1 MEAIYLRYPDG
12 QMTQRS
18 EEEARRLWKEGLMP
32 SGTIYWQEGMP
43 DWKPVVQWL
52 GENPVIPEEPVPG
65 KPETENVSYHFLLDP
80 AGLTKL
86 LQRLLWLSVI
96 VACVALVDDV
106 VEFVQVQFGQLSP
119 DQVANNDPIQVIVG
133 LLQSGLGIVTGI
145 AFLKWI
151 YRAYK
156 NIKGFG
162 AEGLRFSPGW
172 AVGYYFIPILSL
184 IRPVQVMSEIWRAS
198 DDPGNW
204 QAKTR
209 FMADCRLVDLVFAL
223 HRESRRSRWKSRS
236 RPRPTTNGPS
246 PRSWRFWET
255 CFRYRYRSLRSGL
268 SLRFIEGKRP
278 SWRASIQ
285 ATNLHLTPRCQP
297 SVRQANTK
305 RNSSVV

>member
-43 DWKPVVQWL
+43 DWVPVVQWL
-52 GENPVIPEEPVPG
+52 GENPVIAEEPVPG
-65 KPETENVSYHFLLDP
+65 KLEPGKVSYHFLVDP

-96 VACVALVDDV
+96 IACIALVDDV
-106 VEFVQVQFGQLSP
+106 VEFAQVQFGQLSP
-119 DQVANNDPIQVIVG
+119 DQVANNDPIQVVVG

-184 IRPVQVMSEIWRAS
+184 IRPVQVMGEIWRAS
-198 DDPGNW
+198 EDPANW
-204 QAKTR
+204 RQKPGSWLIAGWWTLFLLYTGVTQISLEIAFQASTNDQWTLAAVLAILGDL
-209 FMADCRLVDLVFAL
+209 FSIPLSIITLRLVTEIYRRQEALV
-223 HRESRRSRWKSRS
+223 
-236 RPRPTTNGPS
+236 
-246 PRSWRFWET
+246 
-255 CFRYRYRSLRSGL
+255 
-268 SLRFIEGKRP
+268 EGVHT
-278 SWRASIQ
+278 AD
-285 ATNLHLTPRCQP
+285 
-297 SVRQANTK
+297 
-305 RNSSVV
+305 